1 MKFKEGDV
9 VRFICDDESKPFII
23 EEIRDGRYFN
33 RNGFYIEE
41 ENENEYEVIGNSKDY
56 DNFIKIRKEF
66 YSIIQSMESSVY
78 RLKTMLSLD
87 PFNEEDIKE
96 FKEMYKLA
104 LNKIDLF
111 KARLENIK
119 EDFKKLEK

>member
-78 RLKTMLSLD
+78 KLKTMLSLD

-111 KARLENIK
+111 KSRLENIK

>member
-9 VRFICDDESKPFII
+9 IKYTDFEESEPFII

-33 RNGFYIEE
+33 ENGFYIEQPDE
-41 ENENEYEVIGNSKDY
+41 DYYEKIGNSEDY
-56 DNFIKIRKEF
+56 DNFITCRDNL
-66 YSIIQSMESSVY
+66 YSVIQSMESFVN
-78 RLKTMLSLD
+78 RLKSIMSLE
-87 PFNEEDIKE
+87 PFEKEDVKE

-111 KARLENIK
+111 KSRLENIK
-119 EDFKKLEK
+119 EDMHKLEK

>member
-66 YSIIQSMESSVY
+66 YSIIQSMESAVY

-111 KARLENIK
+111 KSRLENIK

>member
-9 VRFICDDESKPFII
+9 VRIISDKESKPFII
-23 EEIRDGRYFN
+23 DQIYEDRYFN

-111 KARLENIK
+111 KSRLENIK